1 MSGLTGSLLSQN
13 EKLTLGI
20 PNAQGVSLIGGGKPA
35 SEGNVGPK
43 ESIAPTTLVDGS
55 EPNSE
60 DNVGSKGSFAPGFNP
75 PDDLD

>member
-1 MSGLTGSLLSQN
+1 MTGLTGSLLSPN

-20 PNAQGVSLIGGGKPA
+20 PNAQGVSLVDGSKPA

-43 ESIAPTTLVDGS
+43 DSVAPISKT
-55 EPNSE
+55 NSG

-75 PDDLD
+75 PEDLD